1 MPAGTSQTMD
11 VTLTH
16 GTYYFVC
23 NQAGHCQLGMRL
35 EYVVK

>member
-23 NQAGHCQLGMRL
+23 QAGHCQLGMRL